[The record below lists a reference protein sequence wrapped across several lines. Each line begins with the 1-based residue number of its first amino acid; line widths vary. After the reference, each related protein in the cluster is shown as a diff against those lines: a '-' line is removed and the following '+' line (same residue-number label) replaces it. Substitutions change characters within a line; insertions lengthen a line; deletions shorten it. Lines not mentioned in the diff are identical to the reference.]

1 MLEGKLKRIGS
12 IFLVLIM
19 VLSLWN
25 VPVYG
30 AGSGETVSVSENV
43 VTSETS
49 SITVQLTQVPDSGIL
64 RVIQMEAGES
74 YDSSKLNSY
83 TSLNFTLA
91 GNLEVGT
98 NVLPLSAER
107 LRITLLTR

>member
-43 VTSETS
+43 AG
-49 SITVQLTQVPDSGIL
+49 SGKEDYGYFK
-64 RVIQMEAGES
+64 RQRRR
-74 YDSSKLNSY
+74 D
-83 TSLNFTLA
+83 
-91 GNLEVGT
+91 
-98 NVLPLSAER
+98 
-107 LRITLLTR
+107 

>member
-49 SITVQLTQVPDSGIL
+49 SIKMCIRDRSRASQIEGSDFSVS
-64 RVIQMEAGES
+64 MA
-74 YDSSKLNSY
+74 
-83 TSLNFTLA
+83 
-91 GNLEVGT
+91 
-98 NVLPLSAER
+98 
-107 LRITLLTR
+107 